1 VAEYCTCGAELPP
14 DARFCHKCGKP
25 QRDEPA
31 IEQPEAAA
39 APPAAPP
46 QATPPPPP
54 GIGFRNPLAFRI
66 GILSAMLALLLTM
79 VLVEAWPLWLAA
91 AGFLGV
97 YLYGRRSGQ
106 SMTTRNGAKMG
117 WITGV
122 FSFGVISLPFTVAYV
137 QEITGPD
144 HLNRM
149 RQQLT
154 SFAFPAAVQDQVIAF
169 LQTPLGITTQVVT
182 LLVMLFVMLTLFPL
196 IGGLL
201 AAKVLGRK

>member
-1 VAEYCTCGAELPP
+1 MAEYCTCGVELPP

-25 QRDEPA
+25 QRDEPLFQ
-31 IEQPEAAA
+31 EEAV
-39 APPAAPP
+39 APP
-46 QATPPPPP
+46 TPPPAVAVAPAVR
-54 GIGFRNPLAFRI
+54 IGFRDPLAFRI
-66 GILSAMLALLLTM
+66 GILSAFLSLLLTLL
-79 VLVEAWPLWLAA
+79 LVQAWPLWLAA

-97 YLYGRRSGQ
+97 YLYGRRSGA

-122 FSFGVISLPFTVAYV
+122 LSFGVTSLPLTLVYV

-149 RQQLT
+149 RQQIS
-154 SFAFPAAVQDQVIAF
+154 SFAFPAAVQEQMLAF
-169 LQTPLGITTQVVT
+169 LQTPLVITTQVLT
-182 LLVMLFVMLTLFPL
+182 LLVMLFIMLTLFPL

-201 AAKVLGRK
+201 AAKVFGRK